1 MKTDNRMPRRAILAA
16 LAAAVAAVSTRAG
29 WANGPAIEA
38 LEPGRL
44 LSDLDGARTI
54 GTRYL
59 QQSPEEARPEVL
71 ARCLFPGAA
80 GTACGPAALDRLR
93 QALDEQRRRDFT
105 AGDTVLIDG
114 WILARTEARLCAL
127 ASLG

>member
-1 MKTDNRMPRRAILAA
+1 MPRRAILAA

-29 WANGPAIEA
+29 WASHGPAIEA
-38 LEPGRL
+38 FEPGRL
-44 LSDLDGARTI
+44 LSDLEGARAI

-59 QQSPEEARPEVL
+59 QQSPDEARPEIL
-71 ARCLFPGAA
+71 ARCLFPGTA
-80 GTACGPAALDRLR
+80 GAACGPAALDRLR

-127 ASLG
+127 ASLA